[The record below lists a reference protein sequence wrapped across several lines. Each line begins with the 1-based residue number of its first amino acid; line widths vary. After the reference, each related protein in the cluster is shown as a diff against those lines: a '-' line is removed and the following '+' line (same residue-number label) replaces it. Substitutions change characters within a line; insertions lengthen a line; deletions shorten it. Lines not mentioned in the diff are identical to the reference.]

1 MDVGAALHSRFAPLF
16 EQIAANAKLHERE
29 RSLPH
34 EEVRELAAAGFGS
47 LRLAVSEGGAGVTL
61 GEFFG
66 LLVELAAAD
75 SNQPQIW
82 RNHIAFVEDRMQP
95 TVETQNRHWRE
106 LVAAG
111 AVVGG
116 AWSER
121 GAKRGESNTHVTG
134 EPGSWVVNGVKYY
147 STGSNF
153 ADWISVAAKGLDDE
167 YLIVMVDGRA
177 PGVEVLDDWSG
188 FGQRTTGSG
197 TARFTDVTL
206 EEIGIFPF
214 DERAPYQEAVYQL
227 VHLATLAGIGRAAH
241 RDVVAALQKRERAFG
256 GGPDDVPSKDTHLQA
271 VVGQV
276 SALASA
282 AEASVSR
289 AANYLD
295 VGAALAI
302 AGEAEEQVTAAIYQA
317 AIAVYEAQISV
328 TSDVLAATTLLFD
341 ALGASALDVSE
352 QLDRHW
358 RNARTICSHNPR
370 VHKERIVGDWYL
382 NGTPPK
388 VFKPEDEKSEPDS
401 GKPESDHGA
410 GAENGAGAEP
420 TAGISDPVEQPTQPV
435 AGTPR

>member
-1 MDVGAALHSRFAPLF
+1 
-16 EQIAANAKLHERE
+16 
-29 RSLPH
+29 
-34 EEVRELAAAGFGS
+34 
-47 LRLAVSEGGAGVTL
+47 
-61 GEFFG
+61 
-66 LLVELAAAD
+66 
-75 SNQPQIW
+75 
-82 RNHIAFVEDRMQP
+82 
-95 TVETQNRHWRE
+95 
-106 LVAAG
+106 
-111 AVVGG
+111 
-116 AWSER
+116 
-121 GAKRGESNTHVTG
+121 VTG
-134 EPGSWVVNGVKYY
+134 EPGSLVVNGVKYY

-167 YLIVMVDGRA
+167 YLIVIVDGGA

-197 TARFTDVTL
+197 TARFTDVAL
-206 EEIGIFPF
+206 DEIGIFAF
-214 DERAPYQEAVYQL
+214 SERAPYQEAVYQL

-241 RDVVAALQKRERAFG
+241 RDVVGALQRRERAFG
-256 GGPDDVPSKDTHLQA
+256 RGPDDVPSRDTHLQA

-289 AANYLD
+289 AASYLD

-302 AGEAEEQVTAAIYQA
+302 AGEAEEEQVTAAAYQA

-388 VFKPEDEKSEPDS
+388 VFKPEDEKPESDP
-401 GKPESDHGA
+401 GKPEPDHVA
-410 GAENGAGAEP
+410 GGENGAGADP
-420 TAGISDPVEQPTQPV
+420 TQGISDPEEQPTQPV

>member
-1 MDVGAALHSRFAPLF
+1 MTDTTFPTEVSAELHSRFAPLL
-16 EQIAANAKLHERE
+16 ERIAADARLHERE
-29 RSLPH
+29 RSLPY

-47 LRLAVSEGGAGVTL
+47 LRVPVSEGGAGMTL
-61 GEFFG
+61 AEFFG
-66 LLVELAAAD
+66 LLVEVGAAD

-95 TVETQNRHWRE
+95 NAEPQNRHWRE
-106 LVAAG
+106 LIAAG

-121 GAKRGESNTHVTG
+121 GSKRGVSNTHVTG
-134 EPGSWVVNGVKYY
+134 EAGSRVVDGVKYY

-153 ADWISVAAKGLDDE
+153 ADWISVAAKGVDDE

-197 TARFTDVTL
+197 TARFTDVAL
-206 EEIGIFPF
+206 DEIGIYPF

-227 VHLATLAGIGRAAH
+227 VHLATLAGIGRAAR
-241 RDVVAALQKRERAFG
+241 RDVIGALQKRQRSFG
-256 GGPDDVPSKDTHLQA
+256 GGPDDSPSKDTQLQA
-271 VVGQV
+271 VVGHV

-282 AEASVSR
+282 AEASVTR

-295 VGAALAI
+295 VAAALAI
-302 AGEAEEQVTAAIYQA
+302 AGEADEEHVTAAVYEA

-328 TSDVLAATTLLFD
+328 TSDVLTATTLLFD

-382 NGTPPK
+382 NDAPPK
-388 VFKPEDEKSEPDS
+388 VFKPEDEKPGSGDS
-401 GKPESDHGA
+401 KPESD
-410 GAENGAGAEP
+410 
-420 TAGISDPVEQPTQPV
+420 VEAV
-435 AGTPR
+435 GR